1 VRFLGLAAALL
12 SGSLSVWAPV
22 AASAADPS
30 KGNDVFQDRCSMC
43 HLDEGQGQGPNLK
56 GVVGRKAGALPGFA
70 FTSAMT
76 GSNLVWTPANL
87 DRLLQGPAKLVPGTT
102 MPMTVPSP
110 EDRADLIAY
119 LATLK

>member
-1 VRFLGLAAALL
+1 VRTLALAAALL
-12 SGSLSVWAPV
+12 SVSAPM
-22 AASAADPS
+22 AALAADPS

-43 HLDEGQGQGPNLK
+43 HLEEGQGQGPNLK

-70 FTSAMT
+70 YTSALT

-110 EDRADLIAY
+110 QDRADLIAY

>member
-1 VRFLGLAAALL
+1 MRLLGLAAALL

>member
-1 VRFLGLAAALL
+1 VRLLGLAAALL